1 MKKNSFIPLPPFK
14 GWVLQ
19 NFPFIEEDFDAIT
32 SYQLWCKVVAYL
44 NNTNNNVN
52 VLAKEVL
59 DIKNYFDNLDVQEE
73 IDNKLDE
80 MAESGQLTDIIA
92 QYLQL
97 AGILAFNTLD
107 DLENAENV
115 VDGSFT
121 KTYGKITYND
131 GYGAFYKIRTLINTD
146 VIDGDNLVALTNY
159 PTLVAEKI
167 IDATLNTI
175 KDITDFNENNYTLCI
190 GDSYAR
196 GSSNGEFIDGW
207 PVKLQQLMNLS
218 NDYFKKIFESG
229 AGFCYEG
236 LQGHTFLTLLQ
247 ANIDNIPN
255 KDKIK
260 NIIICAGHN
269 DYDYTQTQIETA
281 MVNFINY
288 CHTNIPNA
296 TIYCGMIAGNLQVNT
311 IGRTRR
317 YAIYNNILPAYAN
330 FSNLGYKCV
339 YLSNL
344 ENILKDERYMSGDEI
359 HPNQNGYNKIASAIY
374 NALKGNFSYI
384 SGNLQETYDVALN
397 LSSGSSAKNFTMVT
411 NIFNNITLLSHGSFN
426 YTLDEALNLDAYNT
440 FRFLENFPVT
450 KNSIIINTVIA
461 VKTNNVWKVC
471 KAEFVPDNSNNAIN
485 IRLYP
490 EDNTALTGITQIL
503 IYNNCYTIP
512 TIENFFNK
520 K

>member
-52 VLAKEVL
+52 VLATEVL

-97 AGILAFNTLD
+97 AGILAFNTLA
-107 DLENAENV
+107 DLKGAENLSN
-115 VDGSFT
+115 GSFT
-121 KTYGKITYND
+121 KIYGKVTYND

-146 VIDGDNLVALTNY
+146 VIDDDNLVALTNY

-167 IDATLNTI
+167 FDATLNTI

-196 GSSNGEFIDGW
+196 GSSNGQTINGW
-207 PVKLQQLMNLS
+207 PVKLQQLMQLS
-218 NDYFKKIFESG
+218 NDYFKKIYESG
-229 AGFCYEG
+229 AGFCQEG
-236 LQGHTFLTLLQ
+236 LNGHTFLTLLQ
-247 ANIDNIPN
+247 ANIDSIPN

-260 NIIICAGHN
+260 NIILCAGHN
-269 DYDYTQTQIETA
+269 DYSYTQEQIETA
-281 MVNFINY
+281 MVTFINY

-296 TIYCGMIAGNLQVNT
+296 TIYCGMIGGNIQTNATGVA
-311 IGRTRR
+311 RR
-317 YAIYNNILPAYAN
+317 FGIFSSVLPAYAN

-339 YLSNL
+339 YLPNL
-344 ENILKDERYMSGDEI
+344 ENILKDQQYMSEDLF
-359 HPNQNGYNKIASAIY
+359 HPNQLGYDKLGSAIY
-374 NALKGNFSYI
+374 NAYKGNFNYI
-384 SGNLQETYDVALN
+384 SGNLQQTYDVALN
-397 LSSGSSAKNFTMVT
+397 LSSSSSAKNFTVVT
-411 NIFNNITLLSHGSFN
+411 NIYNNVTLISHGIGNFLLSE
-426 YTLDEALNLDAYNT
+426 TLNLDTYNT

-450 KNSIIINTVIA
+450 KNSVIINAVIA
-461 VKTNNVWKVC
+461 VKSNNVWKLY
-471 KAEFVPDNSNNAIN
+471 KAEFVPDTTNNAIN
-485 IRLYP
+485 IRLLP
-490 EDNTALTGITQIL
+490 EDSSTVTGITQIL